1 MLDRDPW
8 GQIRNLPRILKE
20 ATMPITATEI
30 ASVHAQD
37 ALDMVEGLRDELEKL
52 TAERARVIRGD
63 AAFAKQAQEALV
75 TIGHLRKALEEAA
88 QRLEA
93 RGHNFGASE
102 ARRVLRD
109 T

>member
-8 GQIRNLPRILKE
+8 GQIRSLPRILKE
-20 ATMPITATEI
+20 STMTDTETA
-30 ASVHAQD
+30 AD
-37 ALDMVEGLRDELEKL
+37 VE
-52 TAERARVIRGD
+52 ARVERVD
-63 AAFAKQAQEALV
+63 MSMAKTLQRSIE
-75 TIGHLRKALEEAA
+75 INRDLRRALEEAA